1 MTFSTQT
8 HSAVT
13 AAAAE
18 RFGDQL
24 AIVDG
29 DTRLLFAELFEEA
42 RTFGASL
49 VASDIQPGDRVS
61 VWAFSGVE

>member
-1 MTFSTQT
+1 M
-8 HSAVT
+8 T

-29 DTRLLFAELFEEA
+29 DTRLSFGELFEEA

-61 VWAFSGVE
+61 IWAFSGVE

>member
-1 MTFSTQT
+1 M
-8 HSAVT
+8 T

-29 DTRLLFAELFEEA
+29 DTRLCDNAVQA
-42 RTFGASL
+42 RTSTVRGWESL
-49 VASDIQPGDRVS
+49 PVFTS
-61 VWAFSGVE
+61 